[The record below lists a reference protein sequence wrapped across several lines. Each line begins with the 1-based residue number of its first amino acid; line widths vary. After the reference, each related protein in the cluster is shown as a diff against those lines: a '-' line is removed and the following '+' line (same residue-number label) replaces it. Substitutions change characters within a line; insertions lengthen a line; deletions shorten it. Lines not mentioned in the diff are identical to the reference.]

1 LIKSKVAVIKGERSI
16 ETVLKALKPICKPTE
31 FVDKPILIKV
41 NFISIKKWD
50 TGATTDPIVV
60 ESLIRFFQPYNDQI
74 FVVESDA
81 TITKADEAA
90 KATGIIDLCEKYDIP
105 FLNLRKYPELVEV
118 KVPNPEALST
128 IKFPKIVLGSHVIS
142 AAKMKTHGDTQ
153 VTLGLKNM
161 FGLLTDRPKSGYH
174 SLGISKVIVDI
185 NSVFRPALTVIDGFI
200 AMEGSG
206 PVSGSP
212 VKMDLIIAGKDVV
225 ATDTITS
232 KIMGFE
238 PTDIY
243 HIRRVAELGLGNMEN
258 IEIIGEEL
266 KNVTREFKK
275 A

>member
-1 LIKSKVAVIKGERSI
+1 LKKSKVAVIKGGRSV
-16 ETVLKALKPICKPTE
+16 ETVLKALKPIIDPEKC
-31 FVDKPILIKV
+31 VDKPIMIKV

-60 ESLIRFFQPYNDQI
+60 EALIRFFKPYNDQI

-90 KATGIIDLCEKYDIP
+90 RATGIIDLCQKYNIS
-105 FLNLRKYPELVEV
+105 FQNLGKYPEMVEI
-118 KVPNPEALST
+118 KVPNPETLST
-128 IKFPKIVLGSHVIS
+128 IRFPKIVLQSHVIS
-142 AAKMKTHGDTQ
+142 AAKMKTHSDTK

-161 FGLLTDRPKSGYH
+161 FGLLTDRPKSRYH
-174 SLGISKVIVDI
+174 SLGISNVIVDI
-185 NSVFRPALTVIDGFI
+185 NAVFRPILTVIDGFI

-212 VKMDLIIAGKDVV
+212 IKMDLVITGRDVV
-225 ATDTITS
+225 ATDAVAS

-238 PTDIY
+238 PTEIH
-243 HIRRVAELGLGNMEN
+243 HIKRVAELGLGNIEN
-258 IEIIGEEL
+258 IELIGEDL
-266 KNVTREFKK
+266 KKVARKFKR

>member
-1 LIKSKVAVIKGERSI
+1 M
-16 ETVLKALKPICKPTE
+16 
-31 FVDKPILIKV
+31 
-41 NFISIKKWD
+41 
-50 TGATTDPIVV
+50 
-60 ESLIRFFQPYNDQI
+60 
-74 FVVESDA
+74 
-81 TITKADEAA
+81 
-90 KATGIIDLCEKYDIP
+90 
-105 FLNLRKYPELVEV
+105 VEV
-118 KVPNPEALST
+118 EVPNPEVLST

-185 NSVFRPALTVIDGFI
+185 NSVFRPTLTVIDGFI

-225 ATDTITS
+225 ATDTVTS

-243 HIRRVAELGLGNMEN
+243 HIRSVAELGFGNMEN
-258 IEIIGEEL
+258 IEIIGEDL
-266 KNVTREFKK
+266 KKVTREFKK

>member
-1 LIKSKVAVIKGERSI
+1 MTKSKVAVIKGERSI
-16 ETVLKALKPICKPTE
+16 ETVLKALKPICNPEE
-31 FVDKPILIKV
+31 FADKPILIKV

-90 KATGIIDLCEKYDIP
+90 KATGIMDLCEKYDIP
-105 FLNLRKYPELVEV
+105 FLNLRKHPELVEV
-118 KVPNPEALST
+118 KVPNPEVLST

-185 NSVFRPALTVIDGFI
+185 NSVFRPTLTVIDGFI

-225 ATDTITS
+225 ATDTVTS

-258 IEIIGEEL
+258 IEIIGEDLE
-266 KNVTREFKK
+266 KVTREFKK

>member
-1 LIKSKVAVIKGERSI
+1 MIKSKVAVIKGERSI